1 MGNVSSSL
9 DEHPTLYV
17 RNSNRFHV
25 TEIAVS
31 NSAHDPYI
39 TFPITQNGITAVP
52 NTLDL
57 LEFIQDPNVQTINT
71 NKFLLKL
78 TKDKKLKLKFKFN
91 IGETDGNKADVRG
104 LTFINVASEKELAR
118 ILTVEFNDDP
128 NLHKH
133 PNVTLIGNYESDGM
147 IKLEKEWTWE
157 WLPPHNTDEI
167 HRGWRNHCCFAEY
180 DANDNNFTLLASF
193 TFWVA
198 DIPRMLSHRASKSSE
213 SVDGIPFFSGTSSL
227 LPSSQSTPWSFRS
240 VRPSSPDNVYL
251 PVPGM
256 SSYTSGTASSVSSG
270 GRRSSDDLMYQHEPE
285 DGPLFRATLT
295 AYEKKTGSLKHHIKR
310 VLKAASG
317 SQEMLL
323 ECHKTEDIF
332 LSTLKAAAAAHPQA
346 FQPVLDSYLEEA
358 SKKIAT
364 SKLNL
369 ANQMSVLLIEPL
381 RKLYEN
387 DIKVADSKK
396 KEFEDESR
404 DYYQF
409 LSKYLSLKVDSAKEK
424 KKLESDTKYQ
434 SKRKTFELKRF
445 DYYAFMQDLHGG
457 RKDQEIL
464 YHLTNFAEKQFAFFQ
479 QTALNIQSLKPGL
492 DKLAVDVDEATKEIH
507 LMRKER
513 EERRRTLETRTTTV
527 NPFTSENFGDIDS
540 NIGNSSNT
548 SDNTSDNAEN
558 TAASPVGSPNI
569 PQNKFKGIRDLE
581 QHDSESASNAGRKK
595 EGFLFATSRVTHHG
609 TVDPI
614 SKTSWHK
621 YWCVLAGGQLC
632 EYSNWKKQF
641 ATHNEPINLRFAT
654 VREARGTERRFCF
667 EVVTP
672 QYRRIY
678 QATSAEDMSSW
689 MTVISNAIE
698 SLLNGTSSC
707 RNLDQVMTQDSNGT
721 GAGKLFAKKPIQRRG
736 TLPSLSDR
744 RKVDMK
750 KGQISSVSEEASK
763 NNKLEVNENEKPVKI
778 LESVKGADVSN
789 LSCADCGARKTEWCS
804 INLGIILCIECSGIH
819 RSLGTHISK
828 IRSLTLDTN
837 SYTPDLINLIKSIG
851 NARSNAIWEA
861 TLEQRQTGQQ
871 NGTLA
876 IPPPKIE
883 EPPPVPPKN
892 DDATTPVTDSDWEDL
907 INMISPSNRGSSL
920 SPSPSPSPT
929 PSLTSM
935 PAPPVKKYKGMTK
948 PNSSDSRDTK
958 QKFITAKYV
967 DRAFVDFSLVDDDK
981 SATDILF
988 DAVKSNDLSLAMQAI
1003 ALKADVNAARRFE
1016 VADDH
1021 GLKTPLLLALLH
1033 IDPAKVTNDE
1043 GKLLFPMAE
1052 LLLQNGAY
1060 VENVL
1065 FDNLEDMLGVTTT
1078 TPTVRNSPKSV
1089 GAWAA
1094 EIVSDMKKS
1103 GKTVFDVV
1111 QASGNN
1117 AAIRYLT
1124 PKVLAR
1130 GTPPNVGASSSVTT
1144 TSTGGLVGGAVVEKK
1159 HSSNLGR
1166 SLSITVKNVIS

>member
-1 MGNVSSSL
+1 MT
-9 DEHPTLYV
+9 H
-17 RNSNRFHV
+17 
-25 TEIAVS
+25 
-31 NSAHDPYI
+31 YI

-91 IGETDGNKADVRG
+91 IGETDGNKAD
-104 LTFINVASEKELAR
+104 
-118 ILTVEFNDDP
+118 
-128 NLHKH
+128 LHKH

-147 IKLEKEWTWE
+147 VKLEKEWTWE

-198 DIPRMLSHRASKSSE
+198 DIPRMLNHRASKSSE
-213 SVDGIPFFSGTSSL
+213 SVD
-227 LPSSQSTPWSFRS
+227 
-240 VRPSSPDNVYL
+240 
-251 PVPGM
+251 VPGM

-409 LSKYLSLKVDSAKEK
+409 LSK
-424 KKLESDTKYQ
+424 
-434 SKRKTFELKRF
+434 F

-464 YHLTNFAEKQFAFFQ
+464 YHLTNFAEKQFAFYQ

-721 GAGKLFAKKPIQRRG
+721 GAGKLFTKKPIQRRG

-763 NNKLEVNENEKPVKI
+763 NNKLE
-778 LESVKGADVSN
+778 
-789 LSCADCGARKTEWCS
+789 DCGARKTEWCS

-883 EPPPVPPKN
+883 EPPPVPPK
-892 DDATTPVTDSDWEDL
+892 
-907 INMISPSNRGSSL
+907 M
-920 SPSPSPSPT
+920 
-929 PSLTSM
+929 M
-935 PAPPVKKYKGMTK
+935 
-948 PNSSDSRDTK
+948 
-958 QKFITAKYV
+958 
-967 DRAFVDFSLVDDDK
+967 
-981 SATDILF
+981 
-988 DAVKSNDLSLAMQAI
+988 MQPH
-1003 ALKADVNAARRFE
+1003 L
-1016 VADDH
+1016 
-1021 GLKTPLLLALLH
+1021 
-1033 IDPAKVTNDE
+1033 
-1043 GKLLFPMAE
+1043 
-1052 LLLQNGAY
+1052 
-1060 VENVL
+1060 
-1065 FDNLEDMLGVTTT
+1065 
-1078 TPTVRNSPKSV
+1078 
-1089 GAWAA
+1089 
-1094 EIVSDMKKS
+1094 
-1103 GKTVFDVV
+1103 
-1111 QASGNN
+1111 
-1117 AAIRYLT
+1117 
-1124 PKVLAR
+1124 
-1130 GTPPNVGASSSVTT
+1130 
-1144 TSTGGLVGGAVVEKK
+1144 
-1159 HSSNLGR
+1159 
-1166 SLSITVKNVIS
+1166 